1 MKWRDQWQLSF
12 RNIFSAPVRSLLTV
26 LGMSIGIGAILA
38 VLTLG
43 TAGRNQVRAEMTR
56 LGIDRVWL
64 TAARQEEPLMRGDGA
79 LLKRELKV
87 AAAEQLT
94 VPVKIAVGDK
104 ESETLLVGCDL
115 VCLQMAGSAVTL
127 GKMIPVQEWKQGGN
141 GILLGETLAAELGG
155 GPGTLVSAGGMLFRC
170 AGVLR
175 MEDRASGLDWN
186 RAAFVPLETLS
197 DSVGSSLSQ
206 ITLLTDDRLTPDEL
220 ARNATRVLK
229 RSRGVEAET
238 LTLQVQSEAAESV
251 IAVFVEVL
259 QWVAFICTLVGG
271 IGVMNIL
278 LVSVRERRREIG
290 VMMALGTEPGQVCR
304 LFLMEALIYAAV
316 SGILGILTGVFL
328 IQAAA
333 GSIGLHPVLMAGDC
347 AAVFACALA
356 VGLISGVVPASRAA
370 RLKPA
375 DALRNER
382 KNIAI
387 ISPKCKK

>member
-87 AAAEQLT
+87 AAAEQLI

-220 ARNATRVLK
+220 ARHATRVLK

-316 SGILGILTGVFL
+316 SGVLGILTGVFL

-375 DALRNER
+375 DALRNE
-382 KNIAI
+382 
-387 ISPKCKK
+387 

>member
-12 RNIFSAPVRSLLTV
+12 RNIFAAPVRSLLTV

-115 VCLQMAGSAVTL
+115 ACLQMAGFAVTQ

-316 SGILGILTGVFL
+316 SGVLGILTGVFL

-375 DALRNER
+375 DALRNE
-382 KNIAI
+382 
-387 ISPKCKK
+387 

>member
-251 IAVFVEVL
+251 IAVFVEDL

-316 SGILGILTGVFL
+316 SGVLGILTGVFL

-375 DALRNER
+375 DALRNE
-382 KNIAI
+382 
-387 ISPKCKK
+387 

>member
-64 TAARQEEPLMRGDGA
+64 TAACQEEPLMRGDGA

-94 VPVKIAVGDK
+94 VPVKIAVGEK

-375 DALRNER
+375 DALRNE
-382 KNIAI
+382 
-387 ISPKCKK
+387 

>member
-104 ESETLLVGCDL
+104 ESETLLVGCDF
-115 VCLQMAGSAVTL
+115 VCLQMAGSAVTQ
-127 GKMIPVQEWKQGGN
+127 GKMIPAQEWKQGGN

-316 SGILGILTGVFL
+316 SGVLGILTGVFL

-375 DALRNER
+375 DALRNE
-382 KNIAI
+382 
-387 ISPKCKK
+387 

>member
-1 MKWRDQWQLSF
+1 VKWRDQWQLSF

-290 VMMALGTEPGQVCR
+290 VMMALGTEPGRVCR

-316 SGILGILTGVFL
+316 SGVLGILTGVFL

-375 DALRNER
+375 DALRNE
-382 KNIAI
+382 
-387 ISPKCKK
+387 

>member
-12 RNIFSAPVRSLLTV
+12 RNIFAAPVRSLLTV

-64 TAARQEEPLMRGDGA
+64 TAACQEEPLMRGDGA

-94 VPVKIAVGDK
+94 VPVKIAVGEK

-316 SGILGILTGVFL
+316 SGVLGILTGVFL

-356 VGLISGVVPASRAA
+356 VGLISGVVPASRAV

-375 DALRNER
+375 DALRNE
-382 KNIAI
+382 
-387 ISPKCKK
+387 

>member
-64 TAARQEEPLMRGDGA
+64 TAACQEEPLMRGDGA

-220 ARNATRVLK
+220 ARNATRRLK
-229 RSRGVEAET
+229 RSRGGEAET

-304 LFLMEALIYAAV
+304 LFLVEALIYAAV
-316 SGILGILTGVFL
+316 SGVLGILTGVFL

-375 DALRNER
+375 DALRNE
-382 KNIAI
+382 
-387 ISPKCKK
+387 

>member
-64 TAARQEEPLMRGDGA
+64 TAACQEEPLMRGDGA

-271 IGVMNIL
+271 IGVTNIL

-316 SGILGILTGVFL
+316 SGVLGILTGVFL

-375 DALRNER
+375 DALRNE
-382 KNIAI
+382 
-387 ISPKCKK
+387 

>member
-64 TAARQEEPLMRGDGA
+64 TAACQEEPLMRGDGA

-87 AAAEQLT
+87 AAAEQLI
-94 VPVKIAVGDK
+94 VPVKIAVGEK

-115 VCLQMAGSAVTL
+115 VCLQMAGSAVTQ
-127 GKMIPVQEWKQGGN
+127 GKMIPAQEWKQGGN

-316 SGILGILTGVFL
+316 SGVLGILTGVFL

-375 DALRNER
+375 DALRNE
-382 KNIAI
+382 
-387 ISPKCKK
+387 

>member
-220 ARNATRVLK
+220 ARNATRVLE

-316 SGILGILTGVFL
+316 SGVLGILTGVFL

-375 DALRNER
+375 DALRNE
-382 KNIAI
+382 
-387 ISPKCKK
+387 

>member
-115 VCLQMAGSAVTL
+115 VCLQMAGSAVTQ

-316 SGILGILTGVFL
+316 SGVLGILTGVFL

-347 AAVFACALA
+347 AAVFAGALA

-375 DALRNER
+375 DALRNE
-382 KNIAI
+382 
-387 ISPKCKK
+387 

>member
-64 TAARQEEPLMRGDGA
+64 TAACQEEPLMRGDGA

-197 DSVGSSLSQ
+197 DSVGSRLSQ

-316 SGILGILTGVFL
+316 SGVLGILTGVFL

-356 VGLISGVVPASRAA
+356 VGLISGVVSRLPGGPAEAGGRFT
-370 RLKPA
+370 K
-375 DALRNER
+375 
-382 KNIAI
+382 
-387 ISPKCKK
+387 

>member
-115 VCLQMAGSAVTL
+115 GCLQMAGSAVTL

-316 SGILGILTGVFL
+316 SGVLGILTGVFL

-375 DALRNER
+375 DALRNE
-382 KNIAI
+382 
-387 ISPKCKK
+387 

>member
-12 RNIFSAPVRSLLTV
+12 RNIFAAPVRSLLTV

-115 VCLQMAGSAVTL
+115 VWLQMAGSAVTL

-175 MEDRASGLDWN
+175 MEDRASGLDWD

-316 SGILGILTGVFL
+316 SGVLGILTGVFL

-375 DALRNER
+375 DALRNE
-382 KNIAI
+382 
-387 ISPKCKK
+387 

>member
-64 TAARQEEPLMRGDGA
+64 TAACQEEPLMRGDGA

-141 GILLGETLAAELGG
+141 GILLGETLAVELGG

-316 SGILGILTGVFL
+316 SGVLGILTGVFL

-375 DALRNER
+375 DALRNE
-382 KNIAI
+382 
-387 ISPKCKK
+387 

>member
-290 VMMALGTEPGQVCR
+290 VMMALGTEPGRVCR

-316 SGILGILTGVFL
+316 SGVLGILTGVFL

-375 DALRNER
+375 DALRNE
-382 KNIAI
+382 
-387 ISPKCKK
+387 

>member
-12 RNIFSAPVRSLLTV
+12 RNIFAAPVRSLLTV

-316 SGILGILTGVFL
+316 SGVLGILTGVFL

-375 DALRNER
+375 DALRNE
-382 KNIAI
+382 
-387 ISPKCKK
+387 

>member
-94 VPVKIAVGDK
+94 VPVKIAVGEK

-115 VCLQMAGSAVTL
+115 VCLQMAGSAMTL

-316 SGILGILTGVFL
+316 SGVLGILTGVFL

-375 DALRNER
+375 DALRNE
-382 KNIAI
+382 
-387 ISPKCKK
+387 

>member
-316 SGILGILTGVFL
+316 SGVLGILTGVFL

-333 GSIGLHPVLMAGDC
+333 GSIGLHPVLMAEDC

-375 DALRNER
+375 DALRNE
-382 KNIAI
+382 
-387 ISPKCKK
+387 

>member
-79 LLKRELKV
+79 LLNRELKV

-175 MEDRASGLDWN
+175 MEDRASGLDWD

-316 SGILGILTGVFL
+316 SGVLGILTGVFL

-375 DALRNER
+375 DALRNE
-382 KNIAI
+382 
-387 ISPKCKK
+387 

>member
-115 VCLQMAGSAVTL
+115 FCLQMAGSAVTL

-316 SGILGILTGVFL
+316 SGVLGILTGVFL

-375 DALRNER
+375 DALRNE
-382 KNIAI
+382 
-387 ISPKCKK
+387 

>member
-12 RNIFSAPVRSLLTV
+12 RNIFAAPVRSLLTV

-186 RAAFVPLETLS
+186 RVAFVPLETLS

-316 SGILGILTGVFL
+316 SGVLGILTGVFL

-375 DALRNER
+375 DALRNE
-382 KNIAI
+382 
-387 ISPKCKK
+387 

>member
-64 TAARQEEPLMRGDGA
+64 TAACQEEPLMRGDGA

-290 VMMALGTEPGQVCR
+290 VMMALGTEPGRVCR

-316 SGILGILTGVFL
+316 SGVLGILTGVFL

-375 DALRNER
+375 DALRNE
-382 KNIAI
+382 
-387 ISPKCKK
+387 

>member
-94 VPVKIAVGDK
+94 VPVKIAVGEK

-115 VCLQMAGSAVTL
+115 VCLQMAGSAVTQ

-259 QWVAFICTLVGG
+259 QWVAYICTLVGG

-316 SGILGILTGVFL
+316 SGVLGILTGVFL

-375 DALRNER
+375 DALRNE
-382 KNIAI
+382 
-387 ISPKCKK
+387 

>member
-64 TAARQEEPLMRGDGA
+64 TAACQEEPLMRGDGA

-375 DALRNER
+375 DALRNE
-382 KNIAI
+382 
-387 ISPKCKK
+387 

>member
-104 ESETLLVGCDL
+104 ESETLLVGCDF
-115 VCLQMAGSAVTL
+115 VCLQMAGSAVTQ
-127 GKMIPVQEWKQGGN
+127 GKMIPAQEWKQGGN

-220 ARNATRVLK
+220 ARNATRVLE

-316 SGILGILTGVFL
+316 SGVLGILTGVFL

-375 DALRNER
+375 DALRNE
-382 KNIAI
+382 
-387 ISPKCKK
+387 

>member
-12 RNIFSAPVRSLLTV
+12 RNIFAAPVRSLLTV

-56 LGIDRVWL
+56 LGIDRVWQ

-79 LLKRELKV
+79 LLNRELKV

-115 VCLQMAGSAVTL
+115 ACLQMAGFAVTQ

-170 AGVLR
+170 TGVLR

-197 DSVGSSLSQ
+197 DSAGSSLSQ
-206 ITLLTDDRLTPDEL
+206 ITLLTDERLTPDEL

-316 SGILGILTGVFL
+316 SGVLGILTGVFL

-375 DALRNER
+375 DALRNE
-382 KNIAI
+382 
-387 ISPKCKK
+387 

>member
-251 IAVFVEVL
+251 ISVFVEVL

-316 SGILGILTGVFL
+316 SGVLGILTGVFL

-375 DALRNER
+375 DALRNE
-382 KNIAI
+382 
-387 ISPKCKK
+387 

>member
-12 RNIFSAPVRSLLTV
+12 RNIFAAPVRSLLTV

-79 LLKRELKV
+79 LLNRELKV

-141 GILLGETLAAELGG
+141 EILLGETLAAELGG

-197 DSVGSSLSQ
+197 DSAGSSLSQ

-316 SGILGILTGVFL
+316 SGVLGILTGVFL

-375 DALRNER
+375 DALRNE
-382 KNIAI
+382 
-387 ISPKCKK
+387 

>member
-12 RNIFSAPVRSLLTV
+12 RNIFAAPVRSLLTV

-64 TAARQEEPLMRGDGA
+64 TAACQEEPLMRGDGA

-115 VCLQMAGSAVTL
+115 VCLQMAGSTVTL

-316 SGILGILTGVFL
+316 SGVLGILTGVFL

-375 DALRNER
+375 DALRNE
-382 KNIAI
+382 
-387 ISPKCKK
+387 

>member
-1 MKWRDQWQLSF
+1 MKWRDQWRLSF
-12 RNIFSAPVRSLLTV
+12 RNIFAAPVRSLLTV

-64 TAARQEEPLMRGDGA
+64 TAACQEEPLMRGDGA

-316 SGILGILTGVFL
+316 SGVLGILTGVFL

-375 DALRNER
+375 DALRNE
-382 KNIAI
+382 
-387 ISPKCKK
+387 

>member
-12 RNIFSAPVRSLLTV
+12 RNIFAAPVRSLLTV

-64 TAARQEEPLMRGDGA
+64 TAARQEEPLMRGDSA
-79 LLKRELKV
+79 LLNRELKV

-115 VCLQMAGSAVTL
+115 ACLQMAGFAVTQ

-197 DSVGSSLSQ
+197 DSAGSSLSQ

-229 RSRGVEAET
+229 RSRGVEVET

-316 SGILGILTGVFL
+316 SGVLGILTGVFL

-375 DALRNER
+375 DALRNE
-382 KNIAI
+382 
-387 ISPKCKK
+387 

>member
-12 RNIFSAPVRSLLTV
+12 RNIFAAPVRSLLTV

-64 TAARQEEPLMRGDGA
+64 TAACQEEPLMRGDGA

-94 VPVKIAVGDK
+94 VPVKIAVGEK

-170 AGVLR
+170 TGVLR

-197 DSVGSSLSQ
+197 DSAGSSLSQ
-206 ITLLTDDRLTPDEL
+206 ITLLTDERLTPDEL

-238 LTLQVQSEAAESV
+238 LTLQVQSEAAESG

-316 SGILGILTGVFL
+316 SGVLGILTGVFL

-375 DALRNER
+375 DALRNE
-382 KNIAI
+382 
-387 ISPKCKK
+387 

>member
-79 LLKRELKV
+79 LLNRELKV

-141 GILLGETLAAELGG
+141 GILLGEALAAELGG

-316 SGILGILTGVFL
+316 SGVLGILTGVFL

-375 DALRNER
+375 DALRNE
-382 KNIAI
+382 
-387 ISPKCKK
+387 

>member
-64 TAARQEEPLMRGDGA
+64 TAACQEEPLMRGDGA

-115 VCLQMAGSAVTL
+115 ACLQMAGSAVTL

-316 SGILGILTGVFL
+316 SGVLGILTGVFL

-375 DALRNER
+375 DALRNE
-382 KNIAI
+382 
-387 ISPKCKK
+387 

>member
-12 RNIFSAPVRSLLTV
+12 RNIFAAPVRSLLTV

-79 LLKRELKV
+79 LLNRELKV

-115 VCLQMAGSAVTL
+115 ACLQMAGFAVTQ

-141 GILLGETLAAELGG
+141 GILLGETLAAELVG

-170 AGVLR
+170 TGVLR

-197 DSVGSSLSQ
+197 DSAGSSLSQ

-316 SGILGILTGVFL
+316 SGVLGILTGIFL

-375 DALRNER
+375 DALRNE
-382 KNIAI
+382 
-387 ISPKCKK
+387 

>member
-12 RNIFSAPVRSLLTV
+12 RNIFAAPVRSLLTV

-229 RSRGVEAET
+229 RSRGVEAEA

-316 SGILGILTGVFL
+316 SGVLGILTGVFL

-375 DALRNER
+375 DALRNE
-382 KNIAI
+382 
-387 ISPKCKK
+387 

>member
-64 TAARQEEPLMRGDGA
+64 TAACQEEPLMRGDGA

-229 RSRGVEAET
+229 RSRGVEAEA

-316 SGILGILTGVFL
+316 SGVLGILTGVFL
-328 IQAAA
+328 IQAAFTR
-333 GSIGLHPVLMAGDC
+333 C
-347 AAVFACALA
+347 
-356 VGLISGVVPASRAA
+356 
-370 RLKPA
+370 
-375 DALRNER
+375 
-382 KNIAI
+382 
-387 ISPKCKK
+387 

>member
-79 LLKRELKV
+79 LLNRELKV

-115 VCLQMAGSAVTL
+115 VCLQMAGSAVTQ
-127 GKMIPVQEWKQGGN
+127 GKMLPVQEWKQGGN

-170 AGVLR
+170 TGVLR

-316 SGILGILTGVFL
+316 SGVLGILTGVFL

-375 DALRNER
+375 DALRNE
-382 KNIAI
+382 
-387 ISPKCKK
+387 